1 MSELTG
7 TAATV
12 VLLRDSDTG
21 PEVLLLERPTAGSF
35 GGAWVF
41 PGGRVDPEDR
51 VDTASEADAARLAGV
66 RETAEETGLSLHPD
80 ALVPLSCWIPPE
92 NIPRRYQTWFFAAAA
107 PEGTIRL
114 NPGELLNYLWLT
126 PEDALE
132 RHRNGLM
139 QLVTPT
145 WVTLFNLC
153 GGGDD
158 GARGALARIADTE
171 PETFR
176 TRRLDGYEP
185 VTVFA
190 WEGDAEYDG
199 AGPGDLGS
207 GDLGSGSTASGV
219 QVSGGTAL
227 CPSRHRLVMDGTHW
241 HYERTS

>member
-1 MSELTG
+1 MAAPGFRYAQGMSELTG

-12 VLLRDSDTG
+12 VLLRDSDAG

-51 VDTASEADAARLAGV
+51 RDTPSEAEAARLAGV
-66 RETAEETGLSLHPD
+66 RETAEETGLTLLPD

-107 PEGTIRL
+107 PAGTIRL

-126 PEDALE
+126 PENALE

-145 WVTLFNLC
+145 WVTLYTLC
-153 GGGDD
+153 GGPN
-158 GARGALARIADTE
+158 GAGAALAQIADTV

-185 VTVFA
+185 ATVFA

-199 AGPGDLGS
+199 A
-207 GDLGSGSTASGV
+207 
-219 QVSGGTAL
+219 VSGGPAL
-227 CPSRHRLVMDGTHW
+227 SLSRHRLVMDGTHW
-241 HYERTS
+241 HYERTP